1 MSDYS
6 PKQIEQFTDE
16 ELAAEITALK
26 DQIEER
32 RLDIEI
38 LKDEIDE
45 FEQQLQPL
53 TDEQDERELAA
64 EFPDEQDELSTPA
77 AA

>member
-16 ELAAEITALK
+16 V
-26 DQIEER
+26 EER